1 MLQISLDSP
10 RVLVIESD
18 SQEVSRIRAM
28 AAEEDSGRFRLVG
41 EATTLAEGITLLRS
55 LEVDVVLLDLVLPDS
70 VGLENFLSVH
80 HVAPGLPV
88 VLLVAQN
95 EEGLARQAVQSGAQE
110 YLLKE
115 RLDAFLLN
123 RAIHHALERY
133 RYQAES
139 ARERG
144 YLRTLLDNIPDRI
157 YFKDEKSRFIRINS
171 ALTKLFGLSRP
182 EDAYGKTDAD
192 FYGPEHAKDALEDER
207 RMMIT
212 GEPVLN
218 KVEFE
223 TLHDG
228 TRAWSLTTKI
238 PLRDRNGRI
247 VGTCGISREITA
259 IKEMESE
266 LETERNLLRV
276 VIDNIPD
283 HIFLKDTNERYL
295 LDNVAH
301 QRWLGAPSSAAV
313 VGHTPFDFFPEEVAL
328 GFRAADEPILRTG
341 KPLLNYE
348 EMAIGGAGQMQW
360 ALVTKVPW
368 RAEDGR
374 VLGLVC
380 IKRNITEQ
388 KLAEAQLK
396 EANVELAASREEV
409 LGAMAELQAA
419 HTELREV
426 QLQLIEAEKMKLIG
440 RLAAGIAHEVKNP
453 LAIVKMGID
462 FMDQQDGADDTV
474 KAILSEMHE
483 AVRRADSV
491 ILGLLD
497 FSKPN
502 QLETRRENLNEMV
515 EAALKLVRVE
525 MTGPVEVM
533 RELDPELPVLALDP
547 EKINQV
553 LVNLLTNAVHAM
565 ESGGTLTVRTYSEQ
579 LTGVGRNIAGKKSES
594 FRVGQTLAVLE
605 IDDSG
610 HGIPEEKIGKIFE
623 PFFTTK
629 PTGKGTGLGLSVVK
643 TIVDLH
649 GGTIDIRNLPQG
661 GARATLMFQV
671 QSV

>member
-1 MLQISLDSP
+1 M
-10 RVLVIESD
+10 
-18 SQEVSRIRAM
+18 IR
-28 AAEEDSGRFRLVG
+28 
-41 EATTLAEGITLLRS
+41 
-55 LEVDVVLLDLVLPDS
+55 
-70 VGLENFLSVH
+70 
-80 HVAPGLPV
+80 
-88 VLLVAQN
+88 
-95 EEGLARQAVQSGAQE
+95 
-110 YLLKE
+110 
-115 RLDAFLLN
+115 
-123 RAIHHALERY
+123 
-133 RYQAES
+133 
-139 ARERG
+139 
-144 YLRTLLDNIPDRI
+144 
-157 YFKDEKSRFIRINS
+157 
-171 ALTKLFGLSRP
+171 
-182 EDAYGKTDAD
+182 
-192 FYGPEHAKDALEDER
+192 
-207 RMMIT
+207 T

-223 TLHDG
+223 TLQDG
-228 TRAWSLTTKI
+228 TRTWSLTTKI
-238 PLRDRNGRI
+238 PLRDRNGRV

-276 VIDNIPD
+276 VIDNLPD
-283 HIFLKDTNERYL
+283 HIFLKDTNEHYL

-301 QRWLGAPSSAAV
+301 QRWLGASSSAAV
-313 VGHTPFDFFPEEVAL
+313 VGHTPFDFFPEAVAL

-380 IKRNITEQ
+380 IKRDITEQ
-388 KLAEAQLK
+388 KIAEARLK
-396 EANVELAASREEV
+396 EANAELAASREEV
-409 LGAMAELQAA
+409 LGAMAELQVA
-419 HTELREV
+419 HTELREM

-453 LAIVKMGID
+453 LAIIKMGVD
-462 FMDQQDGADDTV
+462 FMDQLDGADDTT
-474 KAILSEMHE
+474 KAILADMHE
-483 AVRRADSV
+483 AVSRADGV

-502 QLETRRENLNEMV
+502 QLKPRHENLNELI
-515 EAALKLVRVE
+515 EGALKLVRVE
-525 MTGPVEVM
+525 MTGPIEVV
-533 RELDPELPVLALDP
+533 RELDANLPELSLDP

-565 ESGGTLTVRTYSEQ
+565 ASGGTLTVRTYHKQ
-579 LTGVGRNIAGKKSES
+579 LTGVGRNIGGKKSES
-594 FRVGQTLAVLE
+594 FRVGQTLVILE
-605 IDDSG
+605 IDDTG
-610 HGIPEEKIGKIFE
+610 HGIEEEKLAKIFE

-649 GGTIDIRNLPQG
+649 GGTIEIRNLPKG

-671 QSV
+671 QND